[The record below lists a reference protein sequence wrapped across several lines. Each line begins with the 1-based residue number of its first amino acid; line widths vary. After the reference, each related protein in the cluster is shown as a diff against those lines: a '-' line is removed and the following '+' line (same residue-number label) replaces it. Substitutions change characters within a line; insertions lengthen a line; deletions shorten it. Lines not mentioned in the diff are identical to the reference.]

1 MSNETTKKYYLDI
14 EGLAT
19 FWNKLKEY
27 IPKLF
32 STSISEFTEEDKTN
46 NTDSIVF
53 VEDTHQIW
61 HNNVYY
67 GNGFFIGTKSEYD
80 EAFKTGRIVNGTI
93 VIITDET
100 QNSSGET
107 AILGTAILGK
117 MILGK
122 EK

>member
-1 MSNETTKKYYLDI
+1 MSTETTKKYYLDLT
-14 EGLAT
+14 GLAT
-19 FWNKLKEY
+19 FWNKIKEY

-61 HNNVYY
+61 HNNIYY
-67 GNGFFIGTKSEYD
+67 GNGFFIGTKSEYE
-80 EAFKTGRIVNGTI
+80 EAYKSGRIVNGTI
-93 VIITDET
+93 VIINND
-100 QNSSGET
+100 S
-107 AILGTAILGK
+107 AVLGTAVLGD